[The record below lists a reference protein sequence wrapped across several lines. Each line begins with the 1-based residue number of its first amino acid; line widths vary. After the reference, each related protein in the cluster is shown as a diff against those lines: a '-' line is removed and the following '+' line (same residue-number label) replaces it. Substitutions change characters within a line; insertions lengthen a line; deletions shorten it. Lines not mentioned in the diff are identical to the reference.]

1 MAITK
6 RPPKKSAEMF
16 IQAAPD
22 AGEKA
27 PRVVKGVMA
36 GNQRQITVAM
46 PPELVDRIDA
56 AAKKLSITR
65 ASFIKMA
72 ISRAVEAE
80 QR

>member
-22 AGEKA
+22 AGEKV
-27 PRVVKGVMA
+27 PPVVKGVMA

>member
-1 MAITK
+1 
-6 RPPKKSAEMF
+6 MF

-22 AGEKA
+22 AVENA
-27 PRVVKGVMA
+27 PAAKGVMA

-56 AAKKLSITR
+56 AARKLSITR

-72 ISRAVEAE
+72 VSRAIEAE
-80 QR
+80 Q